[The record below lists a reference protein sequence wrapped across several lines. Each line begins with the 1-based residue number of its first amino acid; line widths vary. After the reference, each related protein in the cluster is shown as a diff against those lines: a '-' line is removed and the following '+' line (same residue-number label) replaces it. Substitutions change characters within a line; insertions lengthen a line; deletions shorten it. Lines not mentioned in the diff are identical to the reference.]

1 MGPFTFWGIG
11 MADVLPKIETAEV
24 IQPGG
29 KPLPPELEGKA
40 EFLYITHDDVKLR
53 VMLATAS
60 DDPRGSII
68 FSPGRTEF
76 IEKYLES
83 AADFVKRGFNVLIL
97 DPRGQGL
104 SQRLTDDPLKSWVKD
119 FQHYADDFS
128 FVANAFMDRLPKPHI
143 AMGHSMGGTIVLHA
157 VLSKAIRPSAVVCSA
172 PMLGLHD
179 IETPVLAWS
188 IRMVSALGFSTRNLP
203 FQRQRQA
210 VPVAFNGNKLTSDET
225 RYKEWA
231 QYFQTEERLRVGQP
245 TFGWIVAGLKSM
257 AYVHLKADE
266 MKIPGLIVAA
276 GADPIV
282 DPSSNKD
289 FAKKAGMDFE
299 VVPGALHELFLERD
313 EYRDQFFNLFDA
325 FLEKNAL

>member
-1 MGPFTFWGIG
+1 MET
-11 MADVLPKIETAEV
+11 LPRIEEAEV

-29 KPLPPELEGKA
+29 LPLPADLEGRV
-40 EFLYITHDDVKLR
+40 EFLHITHEDVKLR
-53 VMLATAS
+53 VMLAVAS
-60 DDPRGSII
+60 DEPRGSII

-76 IEKYLES
+76 IEKYLETT
-83 AADFVKRGFNVLIL
+83 ADFVRRGFNVLIV

-119 FQHYADDFS
+119 FQDYADDF
-128 FVANAFMDRLPKPHI
+128 AFAADVFKARLPKPHI
-143 AMGHSMGGTIVLHA
+143 AMGHSMGGTIVLQA
-157 VLSKAIRPSAVVCSA
+157 VISEAFRPSAVVCSA

-188 IRMVSALGFSTRNLP
+188 IRIVSALGFSTRNLP
-203 FQRQRQA
+203 YQRQRNGQ
-210 VPVAFNGNKLTSDET
+210 PIPFNGNKLTSDET
-225 RYKEWA
+225 RYTAWSK
-231 QYFQTEERLRVGQP
+231 YFQTENRLRVGQP

-257 AYVHLKADE
+257 RYVNSNAPKI
-266 MKIPGLIVAA
+266 KIPGLIVAA

-282 DPSSNKD
+282 DPASNAN
-289 FAKKAGMDFE
+289 FAKKAGIDFA

-313 EYRDQFFNLFDA
+313 EYRNQFFEIFEA

>member
-1 MGPFTFWGIG
+1 M
-11 MADVLPKIETAEV
+11 IETPLRIEEAEV
-24 IQPGG
+24 IRPHDI
-29 KPLPPELEGKA
+29 PLPEGLEGKA

-53 VMLATAS
+53 VMIASAS
-60 DDPRGSII
+60 DEPRGSII

-83 AADFVKRGFNVLIL
+83 AADFVERGFNVLIL

-104 SQRLTDDPLKSWVKD
+104 SQRLIDDPFKSWVKD

-128 FVANAFMDRLPKPHI
+128 FVANAFKDRLPKPHI

-157 VLSKAIRPSAVVCSA
+157 VLSEAFRPSAVVCTA

-179 IETPVLAWS
+179 IETSVLSWG
-188 IRMVSALGFSTRNLP
+188 IRIAAALGFSTRNLP
-203 FQRQRQA
+203 FQRQRNGRP
-210 VPVAFNGNKLTSDET
+210 VPFASNKLTSDEA
-225 RYKEWA
+225 RYAAWS
-231 QYFQTEERLRVGQP
+231 QYFLTEDRLRVGQP

-257 AYVHLKADE
+257 AYVNLNASKL
-266 MKIPGLIVAA
+266 KIPGLIVAA

-289 FAKKAGMDFE
+289 FAEKAEIDYE
-299 VVPGALHELFLERD
+299 VVPGALHEIFLERD
-313 EYRDQFFNLFDA
+313 VFRNQFFQMFDA
-325 FLEKNAL
+325 FLERNAL